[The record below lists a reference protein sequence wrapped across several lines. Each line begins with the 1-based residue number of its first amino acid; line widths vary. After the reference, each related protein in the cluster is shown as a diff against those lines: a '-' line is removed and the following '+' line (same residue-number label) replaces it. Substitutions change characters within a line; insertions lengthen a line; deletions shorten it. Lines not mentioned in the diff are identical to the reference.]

1 MIRPAP
7 RSRGFTLLE
16 LVVVVLVFSVLVT
29 LLLARLSHYQEMA
42 EKAAMESTLRTIKT
56 GLQVRLA
63 ELIITN
69 HEGEATTLEA
79 EDPTRWLDTPP
90 PNYGGAYRGRR
101 VPGTWYFD
109 ARERHLVYVVN
120 TGNRLEID
128 REEGGSEIR
137 FRVRL
142 VKNPVKLPGGPLERT
157 SGVLLAPVY
166 PYRWP

>member
-1 MIRPAP
+1 MIRAAP
-7 RSRGFTLLE
+7 RSRGFTLVE
-16 LVVVVLVFSVLVT
+16 LVVVILVFAVLIT
-29 LLLARLSHYQEMA
+29 ALLARLSRYQEMA

-63 ELIITN
+63 ELIITSR
-69 HEGEATTLEA
+69 EAEARVLET
-79 EDPTRWLDTPP
+79 EDPTRWLDTRP
-90 PNYGGAYRGRR
+90 PNYGGLYRDPRR
-101 VPGTWYFD
+101 PGTWYFD

-128 REEGGSEIR
+128 REEGGNELR

-142 VKNPVKLPGGPLERT
+142 TRDPVRLPGGPVERT
-157 SGVLLAPVY
+157 SGVLLAPVS